1 MIEKKTSMARFW
13 LNVLFLALIV
23 TVLLWCG
30 NNRAI
35 LVEKSVL
42 AHKAWLRLGLTCV
55 VITTGVLVLWYRSLT
70 KARVRKRSGMI
81 AAVSPFEKGY
91 ILACFILYFCW
102 SASFLYWDRYGP
114 DEVMR
119 YSILKYIF
127 EHRVLPTGLEKEL
140 INPIWGFSYALN
152 LSIPN
157 LIAPAFM
164 WIVSLYTQS
173 PEALL
178 IAARFVSVLS
188 MTGVVWLT
196 MQIAAKLRLG
206 RSRWFVILLM
216 SVTPQ
221 ISFLASYVNPDSFAL
236 FVVMLIMDSWI
247 DGLRSEWSRPARIKL
262 GLSMGM
268 CFLSYSFA
276 YSFLAGSLLLYLFW
290 WIRNRKTVP
299 FQRFL
304 LIGLEMLAYT
314 FLICGWWMIRNAV
327 LHQGDF
333 LSSLATRSRMA
344 EQYAIPEMKPSV
356 YPTARKQGIPIYRV
370 PGSREWG
377 KYTAKS
383 VFFGLGYMDIFAA
396 PWLYGGYQLF
406 LAAGWALALLISM
419 ASVRNR
425 ERRKASVRGQV
436 LLFGMIS
443 GAISLCL
450 SIYYSWAI
458 DWQCQGRYVI
468 YALPAVGLL
477 AAVGYEKL
485 FDMLRKRWPVSA
497 PMLQKGAIA
506 VFTAFSAAA
515 QATGLLACVE
525 RFLGGNATGW
535 P

>member
-1 MIEKKTSMARFW
+1 MNEKKSQTSRFW
-13 LNVLFLALIV
+13 LIILFLALTI
-23 TVLLWCG
+23 TVLLWYG
-30 NNRAI
+30 NNQAV
-35 LVEKSVL
+35 LGEKSIL

-55 VITTGVLVLWYRSLT
+55 VITTGVLVLWYRSLI

-102 SASFLYWDRYGP
+102 SAVFVYWDRYGP

-119 YSILKYIF
+119 YLVPKYIF
-127 EHRVLPTGLEKEL
+127 EHRALPTGLETEL
-140 INPIWGFSYALN
+140 INPYWGFSYALN

-196 MQIAAKLRLG
+196 MQMATKLRLG

-236 FVVMLIMDSWI
+236 LVVMLIMDSWI

-262 GLSMGM
+262 GLAMGM

-304 LIGLEMLAYT
+304 LIGLEILAYT

-327 LHQGDF
+327 LYQGDF
-333 LSSLATRSRMA
+333 LSSLATRNRMA

-370 PGSREWG
+370 PGYREWG

-383 VFFGLGYMDIFAA
+383 VFFGLGAMDVFTS
-396 PWLYGGYQLF
+396 PWLYAGYQLF
-406 LAAGWALALLISM
+406 LAVGWALALLFGMFSI
-419 ASVRNR
+419 
-425 ERRKASVRGQV
+425 RKWKRGRTESARGQV
-436 LLFGMIS
+436 LLFGIIS
-443 GAISLCL
+443 GIISLCM
-450 SIYYSWAI
+450 SIYYSWTI
-458 DWQCQGRYVI
+458 DWQYQGRYVI
-468 YALPAVGLL
+468 YALPVVGMLAV
-477 AAVGYEKL
+477 VGYEKIFETL
-485 FDMLRKRWPVSA
+485 QKRWRVSV

-506 VFTAFSAAA
+506 MFALFSAAA
-515 QATGLLACVE
+515 QATGLFACVE
-525 RFLGGNATGW
+525 RYLGSSAI
-535 P
+535 